1 MRDAIT
7 QPQPAETGFAAEALA
22 AKPISHWKLAWWRL
36 RRDKVTLVAA
46 VLLVL
51 IILAAL
57 LAPVIS
63 PHDPNLASY
72 NGNIVNRIAPI
83 GAPEHLL
90 GTDEQ
95 GRDMLS
101 RLLWGGRMTLLA
113 GVLPVFVASVLG
125 SLLGI
130 TAGFIGGRLNMLL
143 MRFNDM
149 FYAFPFILLA
159 IAISGAL
166 GPGLNNTLIALSL
179 VFTPPI
185 ARVAESVTT
194 SVRSMD
200 FVESARA
207 SGSGDLA
214 IIRYHIVSNV
224 VGPII
229 VYASTLVGVSIIA
242 AAGLSFLGLGVS
254 PPSAEWGI
262 MLNTLRQSIYIDPW
276 VPALPGMMIFLTSMS
291 FNLVSDGMRD
301 ALDVR
306 L

>member
-1 MRDAIT
+1 MM
-7 QPQPAETGFAAEALA
+7 QPQSAGRGLAAEGLA
-22 AKPISHWKLAWWRL
+22 SDPISHWRLAWWRL
-36 RRDKVTLVAA
+36 RRDKVTLVAIG
-46 VLLVL
+46 VLVL
-51 IILAAL
+51 IVIGSL

-63 PHDPNLASY
+63 PYDPNIASLD
-72 NGNIVNRIAPI
+72 GNIVNRVAPI
-83 GAPEHLL
+83 GSPGHIL

-101 RLLWGGRMTLLA
+101 RIFYGGRMTLLA
-113 GVLPVFVASVLG
+113 GVFPVFVALLAG
-125 SLLGI
+125 STLGI
-130 TAGFIGGRLNMLL
+130 TAGFVGGRTNMLI
-143 MRFNDM
+143 MRVNDM

-166 GPGLNNTLIALSL
+166 GPGLNNTLISLSI

-185 ARVAESVTT
+185 TRVAESVAT

-207 SGSGDLA
+207 SGAGDFA
-214 IIRYHIVSNV
+214 IIRYHVVANV
-224 VGPII
+224 AGPVVI
-229 VYASTLVGVSIIA
+229 YATTLVGVSIIA

-254 PPSAEWGI
+254 PPDAEWGI
-262 MLNTLRQSIYIDPW
+262 MLNSLRQSIYIDPW
-276 VPALPGMMIFLTSMS
+276 VPALPGLMIFITSMS
-291 FNLVSDGMRD
+291 FNLLSDGLRD